1 LRFNDASRGDVLLPG
16 TVVYLQ
22 AKKKQSAKGLDK
34 HVIEEGES
42 LRDISQKY
50 AVRLSRIYKIN
61 GLDDTYVP
69 REGDI
74 IKLRK

>member
-1 LRFNDASRGDVLLPG
+1 
-16 TVVYLQ
+16 VVYLQ
-22 AKKKQSAKGLDK
+22 SKKKQAAKGLEK

-61 GLDDTYVP
+61 GFDETYVP
-69 REGDI
+69 KEGDI